1 MQNTFRLSQEAKQ
14 LEDDSSNG
22 DSKSNPGGGGE
33 EVNYIFFT
41 PSTPLLVKALEN
53 DNISVIVT
61 QLSSEQGYIAEMC
74 EAHLHSMETVKQNGG
89 FTLFSS

>member
-1 MQNTFRLSQEAKQ
+1 MAFLRVTQE
-14 LEDDSSNG
+14 
-22 DSKSNPGGGGE
+22 GGGKRE
-33 EVNYIFFT
+33 ITFFFT